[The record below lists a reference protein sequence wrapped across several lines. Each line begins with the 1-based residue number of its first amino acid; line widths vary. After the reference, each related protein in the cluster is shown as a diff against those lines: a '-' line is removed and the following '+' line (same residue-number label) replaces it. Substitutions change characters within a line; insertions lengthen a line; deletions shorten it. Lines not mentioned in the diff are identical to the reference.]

1 MVVNNMNTKVITIPY
16 FEEVTKED
24 YETIVKELDEAYG
37 FINELLV
44 AIEKRFPEEYQL
56 AMEGYRSDDIVTAND
71 IIMHIIDPAF
81 NKIYEDD
88 LK

>member
-1 MVVNNMNTKVITIPY
+1 MYIISTPY
-16 FEEVTKED
+16 FEEVTEEE
-24 YETIVKELDEAYG
+24 YETIVEELNEAHG

-44 AIEKRFPEEYQL
+44 ELEKRFPEEYQL
-56 AMEGYRSDDIVTAND
+56 AMEGYQSDDIVTAND
-71 IIMHIIDPAF
+71 IITHIINPAF

>member
-71 IIMHIIDPAF
+71 IIMHIINPAF

>member
-1 MVVNNMNTKVITIPY
+1 MYIISTPY

-71 IIMHIIDPAF
+71 IITRIINPAF
-81 NKIYEDD
+81 DKIYDDD

>member
-1 MVVNNMNTKVITIPY
+1 MNYRFISTPY

-71 IIMHIIDPAF
+71 IITRIINPAF

>member
-1 MVVNNMNTKVITIPY
+1 MNTKVITIPY
-16 FEEVTKED
+16 FEEMTKEE

-71 IIMHIIDPAF
+71 IITRIINPAF

>member
-1 MVVNNMNTKVITIPY
+1 MYIISTPY

-71 IIMHIIDPAF
+71 IITRIINPAF

>member
-1 MVVNNMNTKVITIPY
+1 MYIISTPY

-44 AIEKRFPEEYQL
+44 AIEKRFPEEYQI

-71 IIMHIIDPAF
+71 IITRIINPAF